1 MDWLKDRTVQRFALI
16 GFCGGLLFLIAG
28 LLLEFNKNHLPL
40 AWQSFLYVHRTQPL
54 IFIIDTAPIIMSIMA
69 GMLGVQYSLSSTI
82 SRGKKEWEATFDSF
96 SDLIFVVDAQS
107 KIIRCNHAV
116 IDRLNTMYLNVI
128 GKPITDILALSEQD
142 SAAGLTEN
150 AKGFSWLGRIY
161 DVSVFSIQIEGSTS
175 QSLYILRDITRR
187 KEAEAQLEQ
196 SETLFRGLFDLSPD
210 AVVVIDP
217 HDSVLWP
224 IMDCNMAACV
234 MNGYQ
239 REELIGQSIDILN
252 LTSGTPEERT
262 AYLERLRQTGS
273 FKLETHH
280 RRKNGEVFP
289 VEVSTS
295 LIRIGERELII
306 GIDRD
311 ITERKQLD
319 EKLAAST
326 AELRALFGAMQDI
339 VMVFDREG
347 RYVQIAPTSTQQLYQ
362 SPNEMLGKT
371 VFEVLPQSLAKTI
384 HTAIQDAL
392 RTRRQIHVEYSLPI
406 RDNDAEVWK
415 DAAVSPLTEDTVFWI
430 ARDISERKQVEAE
443 LLREKQFLEALILNS
458 PAAIV
463 VLDTLE
469 NIVSC
474 NPAFERLFGYTSAEA
489 VGKNLDSLITTPETI
504 GEATSYTQQA
514 MTGLVHGIGKRRRK
528 DGYLA
533 SVEVFGVP
541 IIVDEERIGALAIYH
556 DITELDKARSEAEEA
571 NRAKSE
577 FLANMS
583 HELRTPMN
591 GVIGMLELALD
602 TSLTSEQRDYLQTS
616 LQSAEA
622 LLTLLNDI
630 LDFSKIEAGRLELEA
645 INFSLRNAVEDV
657 AYTLAKRAQDKGLE
671 MACLVHPDISFQLRG
686 DPGRLRQIL
695 VNLVGN
701 AIKFTHQGEIVISAE
716 PIKETDTHVTIHFTV
731 QDTGIGIPYERQAAV
746 FDRFTQ
752 ADGSTTRKYGG
763 TGLGLTISRQLVEA
777 MGGRIGV
784 ESTPGEGSSFWFD
797 LKFEKLAREKPVTA
811 PLTLGPVNL
820 TQARILII
828 DDNQTNRMIL
838 TKNVEALGS
847 RVEAVSGGAKG
858 LELLRNAH
866 RAGDPYH
873 VVLLD
878 MQMPGMDGEQTARAI
893 KSDPAVKDT
902 KILILTS
909 MGHRGDASRLEAL
922 GCSGYLLKPVK
933 QQLLFDAVV
942 AVLGREENQ
951 GPGLITR
958 HTLSEQRKFGSRI
971 LLAEDNPINQKLAVV
986 LLQKAGY
993 SVDAV
998 ENGAQAL
1005 EKVQTSHYNV
1015 VLMDVQM
1022 PEMDGLEA
1030 TQKIREWEQDTG
1042 RHIPI
1047 IAMTAHA
1054 MQGDRERCLE
1064 AGMDDYVTKPLD
1076 PKVFFSALDRWLQ
1089 ATDLAGEIVES
1100 PQDYSSHEDTFSLD
1114 MDDGMFGESTPASA
1128 RGKMGTFDETQGR
1141 PAPILQTISSTDA
1154 LPVDFESALV
1164 HFSGDRD
1171 FMMTM
1176 FSHYKE
1182 QLRERV
1188 NEFHSALQDRDSNRL
1203 ARLAHN
1209 LKGVSL
1215 NFSADR
1221 LANITLQLE
1230 EICKHEDLTAA
1241 PSLVAQLE
1249 EEAHRVQKYLSDNG
1263 L

>member
-1 MDWLKDRTVQRFALI
+1 MDWLKNRTVQRFTI
-16 GFCGGLLFLIAG
+16 VGFLGGLLFLLAGIWLEFNENHLPSAWWSLLYIHRTEPLIILLDLAPLVFAIMAG
-28 LLLEFNKNHLPL
+28 LLGL
-40 AWQSFLYVHRTQPL
+40 
-54 IFIIDTAPIIMSIMA
+54 
-69 GMLGVQYSLSSTI
+69 QYSLSGTI
-82 SRGKKEWEATFDSF
+82 ARGKKEWEATFDSL
-96 SDLIFVVDAQS
+96 SDLIFVVDDQS
-107 KIIRCNHAV
+107 KIVRCNRAV
-116 IDRLNTMYLNVI
+116 IERLNTTYPNVI
-128 GKPITDILALSEQD
+128 GKSITDTLTPSGQSETN
-142 SAAGLTEN
+142 GIKEK

-161 DVSVFSIQIEGSTS
+161 EVSMFPIAVEGSKS
-175 QSLYILRDITRR
+175 QSLFILRDITRR
-187 KEAEAQLEQ
+187 KEAETQLEE

-224 IMDCNMAACV
+224 IIDCNMAACV
-234 MNGYQ
+234 MNGYE
-239 REELIGQSIDILN
+239 RDELIGQSIDILN
-252 LTSGTPEERT
+252 LTTGTPEERT
-262 AYLERLRQTGS
+262 AYLDQLRQAGIL
-273 FKLETHH
+273 KLETQH

-295 LIRIGERELII
+295 LIKVGEREMII

-311 ITERKQLD
+311 IT
-319 EKLAAST
+319 
-326 AELRALFGAMQDI
+326 
-339 VMVFDREG
+339 
-347 RYVQIAPTSTQQLYQ
+347 
-362 SPNEMLGKT
+362 
-371 VFEVLPQSLAKTI
+371 
-384 HTAIQDAL
+384 
-392 RTRRQIHVEYSLPI
+392 
-406 RDNDAEVWK
+406 
-415 DAAVSPLTEDTVFWI
+415 
-430 ARDISERKQVEAE
+430 ERKQVEAE

-463 VLDTLE
+463 VLDTKE

-474 NPAFERLFGYTSAEA
+474 NPAFERLFGYTSADV
-489 VGKNLDSLITTPETI
+489 VGKNLDSLITTSETI
-504 GEATSYTQQA
+504 GEAASYTQQA

-533 SVEVFGVP
+533 SVEIFGVP
-541 IIVDEERIGALAIYH
+541 IIVEDERIGALAIYH
-556 DITELDKARSEAEEA
+556 DITELDKARTEAEEA

-602 TSLTSEQRDYLQTS
+602 TSLTFEQRDYLQTS

-671 MACLVHPDISFQLRG
+671 MACLIHPDISSQLRG

-716 PIKETDTHVTIHFTV
+716 PLEETEKEVLIRFAV
-731 QDTGIGIPYERQAAV
+731 QDTGIGIPYERQSAV

-777 MGGRIGV
+777 MGGKIGV
-784 ESTPGEGSSFWFD
+784 ESTPGVGSAFWFE
-797 LKFEKLAREKPVTA
+797 LKFERLEREKPVTA

-847 RVEAVSGGAKG
+847 RADAVPSGAKG
-858 LELLRNAH
+858 LEFLRNAH
-866 RAGDPYH
+866 RAADPYH

-893 KSDPAVKDT
+893 KSDPSVKEA

-909 MGHRGDASRLEAL
+909 MGHRGDAGRLEAL

-933 QQLLFDAVV
+933 QQMLFDAVV
-942 AVLGREENQ
+942 AVLGQE
-951 GPGLITR
+951 GDKSPGLITR

-998 ENGAQAL
+998 ENGVQAL
-1005 EKVQTSHYNV
+1005 EKVQSNQYNV

-1030 TQKIREWEQDTG
+1030 TQKIRTWEKETG
-1042 RHIPI
+1042 KHIPI

-1064 AGMDDYVTKPLD
+1064 AGMDDYVTKPLE

-1089 ATDLAGEIVES
+1089 STELAGEVVES
-1100 PQDYSSHEDTFSLD
+1100 AQDYSSHEDAFSMD
-1114 MDDGMFGESTPASA
+1114 MDDGLFGESAPPAPPEKKEPSPA
-1128 RGKMGTFDETQGR
+1128 RASRPGASVDETQGR
-1141 PAPILQTISSTDA
+1141 LAPVLQTASTPNTS
-1154 LPVDFESALV
+1154 PVDFESALAR
-1164 HFSGDRD
+1164 FGGDRD

-1176 FSHYKE
+1176 FKQYKE
-1182 QLRERV
+1182 QLNERV
-1188 NEFHSALQDRDSNRL
+1188 NEIHLALNDRDANRL

-1221 LANITLQLE
+1221 LADITLHLE
-1230 EICKHEDLTAA
+1230 EICKREDLTDA
-1241 PSLVAQLE
+1241 PRLVAQLE
-1249 EEAHRVQKYLSDNG
+1249 VEANRVQDYLSRNG